1 MKKILLLLAVFSFG
15 YMFNDLT
22 EKMNIDLIQ
31 PVNAEV
37 AGKDYYELKNDYD
50 FKKAVRSVVE
60 NDCSI
65 YGKSISC

>member
-37 AGKDYYELKNDYD
+37 ADMDYYDLKTDYD
-50 FKKAVRSVVE
+50 FKKAVRRVVE
-60 NDCSI
+60 NYCSI
-65 YGKSISC
+65 SGESISC